1 MLKITTYC
9 SEWRIS
15 QDYYWLK
22 INKLSLNYN
31 MTKYMLFSG
40 NTSDKTNKYNVTIGK
55 YSLEQVDQIKYF
67 GIILDN
73 KLSWKPHIQLIC
85 TKLSSSSWALTRL
98 RNYVDISM
106 LKTVYYSSI
115 YSHLQYCITT
125 RGLAY
130 AIARY
135 SLEKLHKRIIKIITQ
150 SSYCAHTTPLF
161 YNLNFLKIK
170 EIFNFEIAKTM
181 FMLYKNLY
189 PNINQNLVF
198 LRSIVHIIPDIRQTA
213 TTF

>member
-1 MLKITTYC
+1 
-9 SEWRIS
+9 
-15 QDYYWLK
+15 
-22 INKLSLNYN
+22 

-85 TKLSSSSWALTRL
+85 TKLSSGSWALTRL

-125 RGLAY
+125 MGLAY

-161 YNLNFLKIK
+161 YKLNFLKIK
-170 EIFNFEIAKTM
+170 DIFNFEIAKTM

-198 LRSIVHIIPDIRQTA
+198 LRIIVHIIPDIRQTA